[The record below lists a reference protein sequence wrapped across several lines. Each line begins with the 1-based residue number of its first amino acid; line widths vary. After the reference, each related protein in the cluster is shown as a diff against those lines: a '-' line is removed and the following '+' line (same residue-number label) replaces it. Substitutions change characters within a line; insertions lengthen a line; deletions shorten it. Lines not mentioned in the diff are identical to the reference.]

1 MQSNEPRLRL
11 RVTTTAEWVLRS
23 GHPWLFGDSIH
34 EQNRPGQLG
43 ELAVIYDRQD
53 NFLAIGLYDPESPL
67 RVRILHRGKPQ
78 PINAAWWQGRLKEAI
93 HRRDRL
99 FDDQNTGYRWIHGES
114 DGWPGLVL
122 DRYGTTLV
130 LKLYTAAWLPRLNE
144 IVGIITEQLSPE
156 RLVLRLSRNIQR
168 GANKRFSRADGEILF
183 GPNLE
188 GPVIFLES
196 GLRFEADVLRG
207 QKTGFFLDQ
216 RENRRTVESLARGR
230 TMLNA
235 FSFSGGF
242 SVYAA
247 RGGAKSVTDLDIS
260 SHALAGARRNF
271 ELNSANPG
279 VVHCRHETLQADA
292 FDWLKRNAQPRF
304 DLIILDPPTL
314 ARKESE
320 RAGAIQA
327 YGRLVRHG
335 IACLREDGIL
345 VASSCSAHVSAA
357 EFFEVVRQT
366 ARASGRKVT
375 ELRTTGHAL
384 DHPATFRE
392 AHYLKCIYLLF

>member
-34 EQNRPGQLG
+34 EQNRAGEMG

-53 NFLAIGLYDPESPL
+53 NFLAIGLYDPDSPL
-67 RVRILHRGKPQ
+67 RVRVLHRGKPQ
-78 PINAAWWQGRLKEAI
+78 PINGAWWRARLQEAI
-93 HRRDRL
+93 RRRDGL
-99 FDDQNTGYRWIHGES
+99 FDDQTTGHRWIHGEN

-122 DRYGTTLV
+122 DRYDRTLV
-130 LKLYTAAWLPRLNE
+130 LKLYTAAWFPRLNE
-144 IVGIITEQLSPE
+144 IVALLKEQLSPE
-156 RLVLRLSRNIQR
+156 RLILRLSRNIER
-168 GANKRFSRADGEILF
+168 SANKQFGRADGEILF

-207 QKTGFFLDQ
+207 QKTGFFLDH
-216 RENRRTVESLARGR
+216 RENRRAVESLARDR
-230 TMLNA
+230 AVLNA

-242 SVYAA
+242 SIYAA

-260 SHALAGARRNF
+260 EHALAGAQRNV
-271 ELNSANPG
+271 ELNRASPG
-279 VVHCRHETLQADA
+279 VVRCHHNTVQADA
-292 FDWLKRNAQPRF
+292 FEWLKKNARPRF
-304 DLIILDPPTL
+304 DLVILDPPSL
-314 ARKESE
+314 ARREAE

-327 YGRLVRHG
+327 YGKLVRHG
-335 IACLREDGIL
+335 IACLRRNGIL

-357 EFFEVVRQT
+357 EFFEVVRQS
-366 ARASGRKVT
+366 AHASGRKMT
-375 ELRTTGHAL
+375 ELGTTAHPP

-392 AHYLKCIYLLF
+392 AHYLKCIYLRF